1 MGVERSGATS
11 PGRGTG
17 TITFAVPDLEEPY
30 FAELTAML
38 VRRAEARGYSV
49 VIQQTAG
56 AHQREVDIVNG
67 VAGSGTDGLIH
78 VPRSLTVA
86 DLTRRRSP
94 APLVL
99 LGEHIEASPFAHV
112 TIDNRLAAMAA
123 TEHLIRRGCRRLAAV
138 GPRTQDI
145 SDAANRRHDGFLDAL
160 AQNGLDQDEAA
171 SIAPVSA
178 FTPAEGLRAMREL
191 LATGATVDGVV
202 ASNDS
207 VAMGVLSALHE
218 AGLRVPG
225 DVAVIGMDDII
236 GARYCVPSLT
246 TVAPDKHEMVE
257 RALDV
262 LERQIHAHPA
272 ADPPVEQVAIGF
284 EIIERDSTG

>member
-1 MGVERSGATS
+1 MTGVERSGATA
-11 PGRGTG
+11 PDHGTG

-56 AHQREVDIVNG
+56 SHEREVGIVNG
-67 VAGSGTDGLIH
+67 GEGSGTDGLIH

-112 TIDNRLAAMAA
+112 TIDNRMAARAA
-123 TEHLIRRGCRRLAAV
+123 TEHLIRRGCRRLATV
-138 GPRTQDI
+138 GPRTRDV
-145 SDAANRRHDGFLDAL
+145 SDAANRRHEGFLDAL
-160 AQNGLDQDEAA
+160 AHNGLDQREAA
-171 SIAPVSA
+171 VAPVSA

-191 LATGATVDGVV
+191 LETGAVPDGVV

-207 VAMGVLSALHE
+207 VAIGVLSALHE
-218 AGLRVPG
+218 AGLRVPA

-246 TVAPDKHEMVE
+246 TVAPDKQAMVE

-272 ADPPVEQVAIGF
+272 ADPPVEQIAIGF
-284 EIIERDSTG
+284 ELIERDSTG